1 MTIYFFTA
9 GNENAYLSN
18 FAPYGV
24 EIEGQWYPTVE
35 HFYQASKFLEPA
47 LSEQI
52 RAART
57 PKDAKRRS
65 RSQTEAVRPDWE
77 DVKEEIMLTAL
88 RAKFQ
93 RHDDIRAR
101 LLATGT
107 EELVENSRR
116 DFYWGCG
123 ADGSGQNR
131 LGRLLMQVRQE
142 LSL

>member
-35 HFYQASKFLEPA
+35 HFYQASKFLDPT

-77 DVKEEIMLTAL
+77 NVKEEIMLTAL

>member
-18 FAPYGV
+18 FAPYGI

-35 HFYQASKFLEPA
+35 HFYQASKFLDPT
-47 LSEQI
+47 LSEQV